1 MRIAALATGLV
12 MLAAAPTPAQGLYDL
27 DTIRTIHLTFQQ
39 SNWWQQLENN
49 YNARNYIRANLI
61 MDGTLYPDVGVR
73 FRGNSSFWGLTS
85 GQQKNPFEI
94 SMDHYV
100 PDQELLGYETIN
112 LNNNFLDPTFVRE
125 VMAYEIEREYMPAPK
140 SCYVW
145 LKLNEVDWG
154 LYINTQQVNKDMI
167 KEWFPSKDGNRYRGE
182 RDNLGSNANATAFV
196 NLGSTPTLYQ
206 RGFQLKST
214 GSPNPW
220 VDLRDTARVLNA
232 TSPEVLPSVLPDE
245 LDVDNVLWFLAATNT
260 LLFIDNYVGRYC
272 HNFYLYHD
280 LYHGRI
286 SLMPWDQNS
295 AWGGYADPGQSV
307 TSLHTISPY
316 YAYSRSGGKRPL
328 MTRTM
333 AVPMWRQRYDH
344 HMRTI
349 VKEHC
354 NWAHMSNRIS
364 ELQAFIDDAVQ
375 NDPNPLYSYQ
385 QFTSNVN
392 QTVTVR
398 ASWGSSTVPGLEQM
412 IAGRESVLLAHPT
425 VGLEGPTI
433 SGLKHTPAKPQPGAQ
448 TFVVAT
454 IGGTVGVANPVV
466 YYRTRGAFSTTPMF
480 DDGLH
485 GDGQAGDGE
494 YGGTVPGFP
503 AGSIVDYY
511 VGANSSAPAGAV
523 SFEPSTAGHQP
534 PSYLVSA
541 GTLIVLNELLA
552 DNSSGDVDE
561 FGEYEDWVEIYNRDT
576 TAYDLSG
583 HYLSDDLSE
592 PAKWQFPAGTT
603 VPAGGHVRVWCDDN
617 TAQGPLHTNFKLSK
631 DGEQVGL
638 FDTEANG
645 NALLDIIVFG
655 QQKEDR
661 SFGRVSDG
669 GGLWFYIYTPSGNAP
684 LFGPG
689 REAIRY
695 DARRKGSPLNF
706 DLKFSGSVQA
716 GAIASFDFT
725 GGPPSS
731 AAFMLISG
739 GPGYFPL
746 PPYGPLGISPVGLA
760 ALPLAL
766 DANGSASVPLGVP
779 AGIQGLTVHAQ
790 GLAADF
796 SNALTVRF

>member
-1 MRIAALATGLV
+1 MRLPTLAVCLAALATS
-12 MLAAAPTPAQGLYDL
+12 APRAQELYDL
-27 DTIRTIHLTFQQ
+27 ETIRTLDLSFTQ

-49 YNARNYIRANLI
+49 YSARNYIRATLTV
-61 MDGTLYPDVGVR
+61 DGTVYPDVGVR
-73 FRGNSSFWGLTS
+73 FRGNSSYWGLPS
-85 GQQKNPFEI
+85 SSQKKPFEI
-94 SMDHYV
+94 SMDEYV
-100 PDQELLGYETIN
+100 PGQDLMGYKTIN

-125 VMAYEIEREYMPAPK
+125 VMAYEIERSYMPAPK
-140 SCYVW
+140 SCYAW
-145 LKLNEVDWG
+145 LKLNGSDWG
-154 LYINTQQVNKDMI
+154 LYINTQQVNKDLI
-167 KEWFPSKDGNRYRGE
+167 QEWFASDDGNRYRGE
-182 RDNLGSNANATAFV
+182 RTNLGSGANSTAFV
-196 NLGSTPTLYQ
+196 NLGSNPTLYQ

-214 GSPNPW
+214 GSLNPW
-220 VDLRDTARVLNA
+220 VDLRDAAQVLNA
-232 TSPEVLPSVLPDE
+232 TSAENLPALLPDE
-245 LDVDNVLWFLAATNT
+245 LDVDNVLWFLAASNT
-260 LLFIDNYVGRYC
+260 LLFIDSYIGRYC
-272 HNFYLYHD
+272 HNFYVYQDLYHD
-280 LYHGRI
+280 RL
-286 SLMPWDQNS
+286 SLIPWDQNS
-295 AWGGYADPGQSV
+295 AWGGYPDPGQS
-307 TSLHTISPY
+307 TTTLYTISPY
-316 YAYSRSGGKRPL
+316 YAYSGSGAKRPL
-328 MTRTM
+328 MTRLM
-333 AVPMWRQRYDH
+333 AVPRWRQRYDH
-344 HMRTI
+344 HLRTI
-349 VKEHC
+349 VAEHC

-364 ELQAFIDDAVQ
+364 ELQAFIDDAVR
-375 NDPNPLYSYQ
+375 NDPNMIYTYQ
-385 QFTSNVN
+385 QFGSNVT
-392 QTVTVR
+392 QPVTTTYSGGRV
-398 ASWGSSTVPGLEQM
+398 VPGLRPTIQ
-412 IAGRESVLLAHPT
+412 GREAVLTSHATIGLA
-425 VGLEGPTI
+425 GPSI
-433 SGLKHTPAKPQPGAQ
+433 SGLKHTPANPQPGAQ

-511 VGANSSAPAGAV
+511 VGANSSAPANAV

-552 DNSSGDVDE
+552 DNGSGDVDE

-603 VPAGGHVRVWCDDN
+603 VPAGGHIRVWCDDN

-790 GLAADF
+790 GLATDF